1 MCSSPLTILRC
12 MEGSKRRSAWRS
24 AVLLMAVLY
33 ISLDLLFRNYDVTRL
48 DRNDDVAGPGRG
60 DDVIPDGVAITTRRL
75 LPQQGTS
82 KIQSE
87 DATQD
92 WKIRLAGPLEAED
105 PRVIAWVKE
114 EHLHP
119 PSDLPYNLD
128 LGKNVDFTRLQYWQR
143 VHQGILDVLRGKRG
157 GFFLE
162 AGALDGYY
170 QSNTFFLERD
180 LGWTGL
186 LVEPNPVFFESLLT
200 RHRRAWATD
209 LCLGTKPY
217 PVKTEFW
224 VHTGADPWQSLIA
237 ASRSGLLKEHLENYQ
252 NGGLDSGSVVEVNC
266 VPAISI
272 LSALNVTQ
280 IDLFSLDIENAEVP
294 VLQWFP
300 FDRVHVEV
308 LVVEHW
314 TSGDPED
321 SQAFVRLVESKGF
334 SFYRRDNHDYFFLH
348 QHPRWVLARPGDE
361 GAVDNLAPYE
371 PLIGHK

>member
-1 MCSSPLTILRC
+1 M
-12 MEGSKRRSAWRS
+12 
-24 AVLLMAVLY
+24 
-33 ISLDLLFRNYDVTRL
+33 
-48 DRNDDVAGPGRG
+48 
-60 DDVIPDGVAITTRRL
+60 
-75 LPQQGTS
+75 
-82 KIQSE
+82 
-87 DATQD
+87 
-92 WKIRLAGPLEAED
+92 
-105 PRVIAWVKE
+105 E
-114 EHLHP
+114 EHLSP

-128 LGKNVDFTRLQYWQR
+128 LGTNVDFTKLQYWQR

-186 LVEPNPVFFESLLT
+186 LVEPNPVFFEALLA

-224 VHTGADPWQSLIA
+224 VHTGADPRQSLIA
-237 ASRSGLLKEHLENYQ
+237 ASRSGLLKEHLENYE
-252 NGGLDSGSVVEVNC
+252 NGGLESGSVVEVNC
-266 VPAISI
+266 VPATSV

-280 IDLFSLDIENAEVP
+280 IDLFSLDVENAEVA

-321 SQAFVRLVESKGF
+321 VQAFVRLVESKGF

-348 QHPRWVLARPGDE
+348 QRPRWVLARPGDE
-361 GAVDNLAPYE
+361 GAVDNLEPYE
-371 PLIGHK
+371 PLTEGRK

>member
-1 MCSSPLTILRC
+1 MSRSLNMKTWRACVIVLTGGFFTLN
-12 MEGSKRRSAWRS
+12 
-24 AVLLMAVLY
+24 
-33 ISLDLLFRNYDVTRL
+33 LLFGNGPDARGQLRDGGGPADVQPKNPER
-48 DRNDDVAGPGRG
+48 RAPGERE
-60 DDVIPDGVAITTRRL
+60 
-75 LPQQGTS
+75 
-82 KIQSE
+82 E
-87 DATQD
+87 D
-92 WKIRLAGPLEAED
+92 WRVRLAGPLDAED
-105 PRVIAWVKE
+105 ARVMAWIRE

-128 LGKNVDFTRLQYWQR
+128 LGRNVDFTKLQYWQR
-143 VHQGILDVLRGKRG
+143 VHQGILDVLKGKRN

-180 LGWTGL
+180 YNWTGL
-186 LVEPNPVFFESLLT
+186 LVEPNPVFFQSLLT

-217 PVKTEFW
+217 PLKTEFW
-224 VHTGADPWQSLIA
+224 VHTGADASQSLIA
-237 ASRSGLLKEHLENYQ
+237 ASRSGLLKEHLENYASD
-252 NGGLDSGSVVEVNC
+252 GLESGSVVEVNC

-280 IDLFSLDIENAEVP
+280 IDLFSLDIENAEVD
-294 VLQWFP
+294 VMQWFP

-314 TSGDPED
+314 TAEDPED
-321 SQAFVRLVESKGF
+321 SRAFVRLVEAKGF

-348 QHPRWVLARPGDE
+348 RSPRWVLARPGDS
-361 GAVDNLAPYE
+361 GAVDNLEPYE
-371 PLIGHK
+371 PLSMN

>member
-1 MCSSPLTILRC
+1 MLV
-12 MEGSKRRSAWRS
+12 A
-24 AVLLMAVLY
+24 LLYVTF
-33 ISLDLLFRNYDVTRL
+33 DLIYGNYDVPERNDDVTRL
-48 DRNDDVAGPGRG
+48 ERDDDVTQLGRS
-60 DDVIPDGVAITTRRL
+60 DDVIPRGVAIPTRRL
-75 LPQQGTS
+75 LPQRAVTG
-82 KIQSE
+82 
-87 DATQD
+87 QD
-92 WKIRLAGPLEAED
+92 LGLRKASSQAQKLLLERPLEAED
-105 PRVIAWVKE
+105 PRVITWIRE
-114 EHLHP
+114 EHLHQ
-119 PSDLPYNLD
+119 PSSLPYYLEI
-128 LGKNVDFTRLQYWQR
+128 GKNVDFTKLEYWQR
-143 VHQGILDVLRGKRG
+143 VHEGIMQMMDGKRG

-186 LVEPNPVFFESLLT
+186 LVEPNPVFFEALLA

-209 LCLGTKPY
+209 LCLGTKPHAY
-217 PVKTEFW
+217 KTEFW
-224 VHTGADPWQSLIA
+224 VHTGPDPEQSLIA
-237 ASRSGLLKEHLENYQ
+237 ASRSGLLKEHLENYEK
-252 NGGLDSGSVVEVNC
+252 GGLDSGSVVEVNC

-280 IDLFSLDIENAEVP
+280 VDLFSLDIENAEVA

-321 SQAFVRLVESKGF
+321 SRAFVRLVESKGF

-348 QHPRWVLARPGDE
+348 QRPRWVLARPGDE
-361 GAVDNLAPYE
+361 GAVDNLEPYK
-371 PLIGHK
+371 PIVKAL

>member
-1 MCSSPLTILRC
+1 
-12 MEGSKRRSAWRS
+12 
-24 AVLLMAVLY
+24 MAVLY
-33 ISLDLLFRNYDVTRL
+33 ISLDLLYRKYDVTRL

-60 DDVIPDGVAITTRRL
+60 DDVIANGVAITTRRL

-128 LGKNVDFTRLQYWQR
+128 LGRNVDFTRLQYWQR